1 MQNLS
6 LDYFNLPQGQKY
18 HIYRI
23 GGSEVSEQ
31 PHTHSF
37 YQICYVD
44 RGEIQHW
51 SEDTCVDTY
60 FGDAFIVPPGF
71 VHRIVFP
78 NEDSQIYS
86 LSFDETMFHRGFP
99 YSDVYRFMTAIKL
112 DASEEDRI
120 NIRMKVMLNQDQ
132 RYIIRSLME
141 SLLRESAS
149 ACPPELSSAASLIAA
164 VLCILSQGYFMDAQ
178 RSETYRMIDHYSQ
191 SLEACVEF
199 IDTHF

>member
-1 MQNLS
+1 
-6 LDYFNLPQGQKY
+6 
-18 HIYRI
+18 
-23 GGSEVSEQ
+23 
-31 PHTHSF
+31 
-37 YQICYVD
+37 
-44 RGEIQHW
+44 
-51 SEDTCVDTY
+51 
-60 FGDAFIVPPGF
+60 
-71 VHRIVFP
+71 
-78 NEDSQIYS
+78 
-86 LSFDETMFHRGFP
+86 
-99 YSDVYRFMTAIKL
+99 MTAIKL

-164 VLCILSQGYFMDAQ
+164 VLCILSQGYFMDEQ

-199 IDTHF
+199 IDTHFSQPLTLEYLAAKYAFSKSTFSLLFPQYVGMTLKQYINKKRIEHAAVLVRNTELTLTEVAAMTGYEEFSTFYRNFKRMIGVSPSDYRAAAAEN